1 MARRILAAVLLVAVA
16 ATLLV
21 FAWPQLFGLQRSSV
35 IAQTISF
42 RALEAVAALTVLVVV
57 VVFAMANRSFR
68 RLGGS
73 LAILALAF
81 VLMNAAVLES
91 RGFGNSVFQPKR
103 ASDVTVV
110 AWNTLGG
117 APGATAIVTLALEAR
132 ADIVSLPET
141 DKQTADEIA
150 VMMTAAGRPMTPHT
164 TAFDTVSRAR
174 STSVLVSTRLGRYTI
189 DTASGSTTTLPT
201 VILRP
206 DSGAG
211 PTIVAAHPVAP
222 IPGELVNWRSDLLW
236 LSGACRSAN
245 VIMAG
250 DFNATL
256 DHLAGLGASAGKTMG
271 RCTDAA
277 VQSRNGAVG
286 TWSTSIPALLGAPI
300 DHVMATENWRVSGM
314 RVVQDLDGVGS
325 DHRPIIV
332 QLSTGR

>member
-1 MARRILAAVLLVAVA
+1 MVGRILGAALLVAVA

-21 FAWPQLFGLQRSSV
+21 LAWPQLFGLQRSPV

-42 RALEAVAALTVLVVV
+42 RALATVAALVVAVV
-57 VVFAMANRSFR
+57 VVFAMVSRSFR

-81 VLMNAAVLES
+81 MLMNAAVLES

-110 AWNTLGG
+110 SWNTLGG
-117 APGATAIVTLALEAR
+117 APGTKAIATLALGAR
-132 ADIVSLPET
+132 ADIISLPET

-150 VMMTAAGRPMTPHT
+150 VTMTAAGRPMTPHT
-164 TAFDTVSRAR
+164 TAFDTISKAR
-174 STSVLVSTRLGRYTI
+174 STSVLVSTRLGRYTV

-222 IPGELVNWRSDLLW
+222 IPTELVNWRSDLTW

-277 VQSRNGAVG
+277 LQSRNGAVG
-286 TWSTSIPALLGAPI
+286 TWPTAIPALLGAPI

-332 QLSTGR
+332 QLSTGG